1 MVIYSNT
8 KQGFLDDAPHIEGI
22 LERNVREKLG
32 DQPSVGEIRSWHNSL
47 QYMVQVIDDRDIPED
62 CGVALEYN
70 IPVTNNRVD
79 FIITGQDADG
89 KPQVVMVELKQWQH
103 VQATEMDGVVAT
115 KYEDGVKETAH
126 PSYQVA
132 SYASLL
138 YGFKEAV
145 QNHDVILHPCAFL
158 HNYEDDGIISGE
170 SYAPYIKKAPLF
182 FKGDEGK
189 LRDFIKSYVRKPDQN
204 KSIYIIEDSKIVP
217 SKSLVDSVV
226 KMAEGKPEFRL
237 IDQQKVAYQNI
248 LHAYEQYGKTGQ
260 KQVVI
265 VKGGPG
271 TGKSVIAVRLL
282 IEMTRRKLLTHYVT
296 KNAAPRN
303 VFYKKFMET
312 KSVDSS
318 IKYLFKS
325 SGIYYDKTCNEF
337 DMLIVDEA
345 HRLQEHSGVYGN
357 LGENQIKEIIYAA
370 KVSVFF
376 IDEAQIVDFRDIG
389 SIAQIEQW
397 AKLENAQVNHQ
408 QLVAQMRCSGS
419 DEYLRW
425 IDHLLQYDNLLPF
438 KLSGT
443 TYDIQLVESP
453 SELMKRIKE
462 SNRYRNKSRIV
473 AGYCWEW
480 ESRENGKVKDIV
492 FPDGFAYKWNLS
504 SDKTWSISKG
514 SVEQI
519 GCIHTCQGLEFDYVG
534 VIIGTDLLCRDGKIL
549 VQPNNRAKSDQSIRG
564 WKTMMQQDPD
574 GTKKKLKNIVL
585 NTYRT
590 LMTRGMKGCYLY
602 VCDEELRDYIRKWIR

>member
-8 KQGFLDDAPHIEGI
+8 KRGFLSDASHIEGI
-22 LERNVREKLG
+22 LERNIREKLG
-32 DQPSVGEIRSWHNSL
+32 EQSGDGEIRSWHNSL
-47 QYMVQVIDDRDIPED
+47 QYMARVIDDRGIPD
-62 CGVALEYN
+62 DSGVALEYN

-79 FIITGQDADG
+79 FIITGQDGDG
-89 KPQVVMVELKQWQH
+89 RPQVVMVELKQWQH
-103 VQATEMDGVVAT
+103 AQTTEKDGVVVT
-115 KYEDGVKETAH
+115 RYEDGMKETTH

-132 SYASLL
+132 CYASLL
-138 YGFKEAV
+138 YDFKDAV
-145 QNHDVILHPCAFL
+145 QSRQIYLHPCAFL
-158 HNYEDDGIISGE
+158 HNYEDDGGISGE
-170 SYAPYIKKAPLF
+170 AYGAYIHKAPLF
-182 FKGDEGK
+182 FKGEEEK
-189 LRDFIKSYVRKPDQN
+189 LRNFIKAYVRKADHN

-226 KMAEGKPEFRL
+226 NMAEGKPEFRL
-237 IDQQKVAYQNI
+237 IDEQKVAYQNI
-248 LHAYEQYGKTGQ
+248 LYAYGQYQKTGR

-282 IEMTRRKLLTHYVT
+282 IEMTRKRLLAHYIT

-303 VFYKKFMET
+303 VFYKKFMES
-312 KSVDSS
+312 KSVTSS
-318 IKYLFKS
+318 IKNLFKS
-325 SGIYYDKTCNEF
+325 SGGYYDKACNEF

-345 HRLQEHSGVYGN
+345 HRLQEHSGRYGN
-357 LGENQIKEIIYAA
+357 LGENQIKEIIHAA

-397 AKLENAQVNHQ
+397 AALEGAVVNRQ
-408 QLVAQMRCSGS
+408 QLVSQMRCSGS

-425 IDHLLQYDNLLPF
+425 LDHLLQYDGLLPF

-443 TYDIQLVESP
+443 TYDIKIVDSP
-453 SELMKRIKE
+453 SEMMKLIKAH
-462 SNRYRNKSRIV
+462 NRYRNKSRIV

-480 ESRENGKVKDIV
+480 VSRNKSRVSDIV
-492 FPDGFAYKWNLS
+492 FPDGFAHKWNLA
-504 SDKTWSISKG
+504 DDNTWSISKG

-534 VIIGTDLLCRDGKIL
+534 VIVGEDLLCRDGKIL
-549 VQPNNRAKSDQSIRG
+549 VQPNKRAKSDMSIRG
-564 WKTMMQQDPD
+564 WKTMMAQDPV
-574 GTKKKLKNIVL
+574 GTKKKLKQIIL

-602 VCDEELRDYIRKWIR
+602 ICDEELRDYIRNWIS